1 MGVGAGVGVAV
12 GLGVG
17 VGMGVPVGLGVGAG
31 IGVLV
36 GSGVGVGRC
45 VDVGSSVFNSMVGDW
60 SPTSGDSVVGRVENI
75 PEGTVGDGA
84 GSAAESP
91 QARTAS
97 RAKAPTASFRKNR
110 AILGR
115 LLRWFTSRLLQPG
128 HSEINCYEPE
138 RSTGKP
144 PRSGINCL
152 ARNHPVDRFALPRR
166 PVPASSR
173 CPACSGFRRLRCVQS
188 TACCP

>member
-1 MGVGAGVGVAV
+1 
-12 GLGVG
+12 
-17 VGMGVPVGLGVGAG
+17 MGVPVGLGVGAG

-75 PEGTVGDGA
+75 PEGAVGDGA

-97 RAKAPTASFRKNR
+97 RAKAPTASFRKDR

-115 LLRWFTSRLLQPG
+115 LLRWFTSRLLQAG
-128 HSEINCYEPE
+128 HSEINRYEPE

-152 ARNHPVDRFALPRR
+152 SRNHPAGRFALPR
-166 PVPASSR
+166 PPAPASSR
-173 CPACSGFRRLRCVQS
+173 SPACSGFRRLRCVQS